1 MSSGGSDCQNDGCY
15 AGRKGKEM
23 IIKKELIKRVI
34 AGDTI
39 LVPVGK
45 TVLESN
51 GLFALNELGNF
62 IWELLPNVNTEE
74 EICEAILEEYEVTP
88 EEAAKDVADFL
99 EKLKVLG
106 IL

>member
-1 MSSGGSDCQNDGCY
+1 MRIQ
-15 AGRKGKEM
+15 
-23 IIKKELIKRVI
+23 KELIKREI

-51 GLFALNELGNF
+51 GLFVLNELGAF
-62 IWELLPNVNTEE
+62 IWDILPNVETEA
-74 EICEAILEEYEVTP
+74 EICEAVLREYDASTDEVQ
-88 EEAAKDVADFL
+88 KDVSEFL
-99 EKLKVLG
+99 ETLRNMH